1 MNKNTKFLVATAVIV
16 IAISFLLFSGFKS
29 EGVYYLTV
37 GEVLHNPEKL
47 NEKGMR
53 VSGEVI
59 PGTITKNTK
68 ERHLVFDIMDVEEGG
83 AVMTVDYKGIIPDT
97 FKEEIHVIIEGNY
110 DIENKK
116 FIAKTLLTK
125 CPSKYEVDAEEE
137 TTKG

>member
-1 MNKNTKFLVATAVIV
+1 MNKNTKFLVSTVVIV
-16 IAISFLLFSGFKS
+16 VAVCFLLFSGFKS
-29 EGVYYLTV
+29 DGVYYLTV
-37 GEVLHNPEKL
+37 GEVLSNPEKL

-68 ERHLVFDIMDVEEGG
+68 DRHLVFDIMDVEEGG
-83 AVMTVDYKGIIPDT
+83 AVMTVDYTGIIPDT
-97 FKEEIHVIIEGNY
+97 FKEEIHVIIEGNF
-110 DIENKK
+110 DIENNK
-116 FIAKTLLTK
+116 FVAKNLLTK

>member
-1 MNKNTKFLVATAVIV
+1 MNKNTKFLVSTVVIV
-16 IAISFLLFSGFKS
+16 VAVCFLLFSGFKS
-29 EGVYYLTV
+29 DGVYYLTV
-37 GEVLHNPEKL
+37 GEVLSNPEKL

-83 AVMTVDYKGIIPDT
+83 AVMTVDYTGIIPDT
-97 FKEEIHVIIEGNY
+97 FKEEIHVIIEGNF
-110 DIENKK
+110 DIENNK
-116 FIAKTLLTK
+116 FVAKNLLTK

-137 TTKG
+137 ATKG